1 MAWGVASIEVEEPSD
16 VALKVRLQNL
26 DSMAGVVGT
35 REVRLKKGNNSKIRF
50 VL

>member
-1 MAWGVASIEVEEPSD
+1 MGWGVASIEVEEPSY

-26 DSMAGVVGT
+26 DSMPGVMGT
-35 REVRLKKGNNSKIRF
+35 REVHLKKGNSKIRF